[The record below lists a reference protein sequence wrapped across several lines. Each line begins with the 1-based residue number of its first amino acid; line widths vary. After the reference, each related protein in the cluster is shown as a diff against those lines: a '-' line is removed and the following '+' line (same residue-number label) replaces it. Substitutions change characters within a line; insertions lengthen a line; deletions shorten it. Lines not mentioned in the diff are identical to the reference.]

1 MNKLLLNIIVILCC
15 SISFY
20 GQNKIAL
27 RDTEELKIKLKQ
39 QAKATKTIIA
49 SFKQEKQVSFMKTPQ
64 LSSGFFYY
72 QQTDKMRWEQKKPQ
86 EYVLLIND
94 EKIRIKD
101 NGKEK
106 NTAGANK
113 MMGKINTL
121 MIGLING
128 EIFDDKAFST
138 KYFSIGDYYLVE
150 LTPKNKRLKSIFN
163 TIELSFSKKTIRL
176 KELVFNESSGDK
188 TTMKFFNEK
197 YNQPIESSR
206 FTKL

>member
-1 MNKLLLNIIVILCC
+1 MNKLLLNIILVICC
-15 SISFY
+15 SITVY
-20 GQNKIAL
+20 GQDK
-27 RDTEELKIKLKQ
+27 TTLKDAEGLKTKLKQ
-39 QAKATKTIIA
+39 QAKTTTTIIA

-64 LSSGFFYY
+64 LSTGSFYY
-72 QQTDKMRWEQKKPQ
+72 QQVEKMRWEQKTPQ
-86 EYVLLIND
+86 EYVLLING

-106 NTAGANK
+106 NTTGANK
-113 MMGKINTL
+113 MMEKINTL

-128 EIFDDKAFST
+128 KIFDDKGFST
-138 KYFSIGDYYLVE
+138 KYFSVGEYYLVE